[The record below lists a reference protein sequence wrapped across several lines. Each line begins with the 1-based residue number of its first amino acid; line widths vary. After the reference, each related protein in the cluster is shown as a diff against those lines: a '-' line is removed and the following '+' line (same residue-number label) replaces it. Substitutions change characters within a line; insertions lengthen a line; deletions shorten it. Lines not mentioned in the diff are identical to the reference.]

1 MIQPCHLQRPPRS
14 AKSPVPHRDCRNFI
28 FITSISLHTT
38 SGCHVVPI
46 FHGCRLVRSVTST
59 SRLSSGLFTATISI
73 RIITLVRFL
82 GLFLNL
88 YSCVITRILIR
99 NQCELI
105 IEMIFKTKQD
115 LGWTRYTPRIIYL
128 LLLCYIMKQCCYFFL
143 NLV

>member
-73 RIITLVRFL
+73 R
-82 GLFLNL
+82 
-88 YSCVITRILIR
+88 
-99 NQCELI
+99 LI